1 MDGKGRCMN
10 NIFIERLWRS
20 VKYEEIKKELII
32 MIISASRRTD
42 IPAFYS
48 EWFYNRLKDGF
59 VYVKNPMN
67 HRQISKISLKPDV
80 VDCIVFWTKNPKKM
94 IPDIKII
101 DNLGIAYYFQFTLN
115 SYDQEI
121 ETNVPLK
128 TGLIDT
134 FINLSERIG
143 KNRVIWRYDPIL
155 LTEKV
160 TIDYHIKY
168 FKYLASKLH
177 KYTNKCIISFVDFYK
192 KCQRNLKPINPIEF
206 NDQIK
211 LQLAESLQAIALK
224 YDLILETCSE
234 DIELSSIGI
243 THGKCIDD
251 ELIQG
256 LCRGKIKIGKDKNQR
271 EACGCVTSIDIGAYN
286 TCEHGCLYCY
296 ANYNQD
302 IVLKNI
308 EKHNPTSPL
317 LFGKVGPHDKVS
329 ERKVKKL
336 IDK

>member
-1 MDGKGRCMN
+1 
-10 NIFIERLWRS
+10 
-20 VKYEEIKKELII
+20 

-48 EWFYNRLKDGF
+48 EWFYNRVKEGF

-67 HRQISKISLKPDV
+67 PKQISKISLKPDV

-94 IPDIKII
+94 ISDLKII
-101 DNLGIAYYFQFTLN
+101 DDLDIPYYFQFTLN

-128 TGLIDT
+128 RGIIDT

-155 LTEKV
+155 LTERI
-160 TIDYHIKY
+160 TIEYHIKY
-168 FKYLASKLH
+168 FEYLASKLH
-177 KYTNKCIISFVDFYK
+177 RHTNKCIISFIDFYK
-192 KCQRNLKPINPIEF
+192 KCQRNLKPVNPIEF
-206 NDQIK
+206 DEQIK
-211 LQLAESLQAIALK
+211 HQLAEAMKSIAVK
-224 YDLILETCSE
+224 YDLTIETCSE

-243 THGKCIDD
+243 THGRCIDD
-251 ELIQG
+251 ELIEQ
-256 LCRGKIKIGKDKNQR
+256 LCRGKITIEKDKNQR

-296 ANYNQD
+296 ANYNKD

-308 EKHNPTSPL
+308 ETHNSTSPL
-317 LFGKVGPHDKVS
+317 LFGEAGPQDKIS

-336 IDK
+336 IDKQIYFGE

>member
-1 MDGKGRCMN
+1 
-10 NIFIERLWRS
+10 
-20 VKYEEIKKELII
+20 

-48 EWFYNRLKDGF
+48 EWFYNRVKEGF

-67 HRQISKISLKPDV
+67 PKQISKISLKPDV

-94 IPDIKII
+94 ISDLKII
-101 DNLGIAYYFQFTLN
+101 DDLGIAYYFQFTLN

-128 TGLIDT
+128 KGIIDT

-168 FKYLASKLH
+168 FEYLASKLH
-177 KYTNKCIISFVDFYK
+177 RHTNKCIISFIDFYK
-192 KCQRNLKPINPIEF
+192 KCQRNLKPVNPIEF
-206 NDQIK
+206 NEQVRH
-211 LQLAESLQAIALK
+211 QLAEAMKSITVK
-224 YDLILETCSE
+224 YDLTIETCSE
-234 DIELSSIGI
+234 EIELSSIGI

-251 ELIQG
+251 ELVEE
-256 LCRGKIKIGKDKNQR
+256 LCRGKIKIKKDKNQR

-296 ANYNQD
+296 ANYNRD

-317 LFGKVGPHDKVS
+317 LFGEVGSQDKIS

-336 IDK
+336 IDKQMYFGE

>member
-1 MDGKGRCMN
+1 
-10 NIFIERLWRS
+10 
-20 VKYEEIKKELII
+20 

-48 EWFYNRLKDGF
+48 EWFYNRVKDGF

-67 HRQISKISLKPDV
+67 PKQISKISLKPDI
-80 VDCIVFWTKNPKKM
+80 VDCIVFWTKNPKQM
-94 IPDIKII
+94 IPDLKII

-115 SYDQEI
+115 SYDQKI

-128 TGLIDT
+128 AGLIDT
-134 FINLSERIG
+134 FRNLSERIG

-155 LTEKV
+155 LAEKV

-168 FKYLASKLH
+168 FEYLASKLH
-177 KYTNKCIISFVDFYK
+177 KHTNKCIISFIDFYK
-192 KCQRNLKPINPIEF
+192 KCQRNLKPVNPIKF
-206 NDQIK
+206 NESVK
-211 LQLAESLQAIALK
+211 LHLVESMQAIAAK
-224 YDLILETCSE
+224 YDLKIETCAE

-243 THGKCIDD
+243 SHGKCIDD
-251 ELIQG
+251 KLVEE
-256 LCRGKIKIGKDKNQR
+256 LCRGKIKIEKDKNQR

-296 ANYNQD
+296 ANYNKD
-302 IVLKNI
+302 IVLKNVQ
-308 EKHNPTSPL
+308 KHNPSSPL
-317 LFGKVGPHDKVS
+317 LFGEVGPQDKIS

-336 IDK
+336 IDKQIYFGE